1 MLQLSKEYKDKV
13 IQALAEIRA
22 NFDGTDSAFAKRW
35 GISGSVYNRIKN
47 GYIDGQLRDAQWLYI
62 GRELGVT
69 LHERKWNM
77 ARTEVFNIIE
87 EDVMFCKEYAK
98 GRVCV
103 DDCGIG
109 KTYTA
114 KYLSRNV
121 KNCFYIDAS
130 QAKTKS
136 LFVKLI
142 ARTIGLED
150 RGRTSELKAN
160 IKYYLRM
167 LPQPVVIIDE
177 AGDLEYEAFLEL
189 KELWNATEGA
199 CGWYM
204 MGAEGLRAKIQRGIE
219 HKRVGFAEIFSRY
232 SERYTTIVPTDRQE
246 RYQFYRKLISD
257 VLSVNMTN
265 RSDLNNI
272 VRRCLTTDGS
282 TVGGLRRAES
292 LLILNTHEQ

>member
-1 MLQLSKEYKDKV
+1 MLQLSREYKDKV
-13 IQALAEIRA
+13 LKALAEIRA
-22 NFDGTDSAFAKRW
+22 NFDGTDGAFAKRW

-47 GYIDGQLRDAQWLYI
+47 GFIDGQLRDAQWLYI

-69 LHERKWNM
+69 LHERKWNT
-77 ARTEVFNIIE
+77 ARTEVFTIIE
-87 EDVMFCKEYAK
+87 EDVLFCKEYAK

-114 KYLSRNV
+114 KYLSRTQ

-130 QAKTKS
+130 QAKTKTQFIR
-136 LFVKLI
+136 LL

-150 RGRTSELKAN
+150 RGRNAELKAN

-232 SERYTTIVPTDRQE
+232 SERYTTIVPTDRQD

-257 VLSVNMTN
+257 VLSANMDD
-265 RSDLNNI
+265 SKELNNI

-292 LLILNTHEQ
+292 LLILNTQPE

>member
-1 MLQLSKEYKDKV
+1 MLQLSREYKDKV
-13 IQALAEIRA
+13 LKALAEIRA
-22 NFDGTDSAFAKRW
+22 NFDGTDGAFAKRW

-47 GYIDGQLRDAQWLYI
+47 GFIDGQLRDAQWLYI

-69 LHERKWNM
+69 LHERRWNT

-87 EDVMFCKEYAK
+87 EDVLFCKEYAK

-114 KYLSRNV
+114 KYLSRTL

-130 QAKTKS
+130 QAKTKTQFIR
-136 LFVKLI
+136 LL

-150 RGRTSELKAN
+150 RGRNAELKTN
-160 IKYYLRM
+160 IKYYLRL

-232 SERYTTIVPTDRQE
+232 SERYTTIVPTDRQD

-257 VLSVNMTN
+257 VLSANMDNTKE
-265 RSDLNNI
+265 LNNI

-292 LLILNTHEQ
+292 LLILNTQPE

>member
-1 MLQLSKEYKDKV
+1 MLQLTKEYKLKV
-13 IQALAEIRA
+13 IEALKDLRS
-22 NFDGTDSAFAKRW
+22 NFDGTDAAFAKRF
-35 GISGSVYNRIKN
+35 GISGSVYSRIAN
-47 GYIDGQLRDAQWLYI
+47 GYIDGQLRDAQWLYV

-77 ARTEVFNIIE
+77 ARTEVFTIIE
-87 EDVMFCKEYAK
+87 EDVQFCKEFAK

-114 KYLSRNV
+114 KYLSRTM
-121 KNCFYIDAS
+121 KNTFYIDAS
-130 QAKTKS
+130 QCKTKT
-136 LFVKLI
+136 LFIQNLS
-142 ARTIGLED
+142 RTIGLED
-150 RGRTSELKAN
+150 RGRNSELKAN

-167 LPQPVVIIDE
+167 LPQPIVIIDE
-177 AGDLEYEAFLEL
+177 AGDLDYDAFLDL

-204 MGAEGLRAKIQRGIE
+204 MGADGLRAKIQRGIE

-257 VLSVNMTN
+257 VLSVNMDG
-265 RSDLNNI
+265 RGDINNI

-282 TVGGLRRAES
+282 TIGGLRRAES
-292 LLILNTHEQ
+292 LLILNNPTA